1 MVDLSTLY
9 PAFMSAFEKDPL
21 KVIGLIA
28 TGVGLF
34 SGAFWTVLTFFHKTL
49 SDREQQ
55 RFDRYRLLIQELN
68 TGRGSDGVFIDYQ
81 LDAIYELRFHK
92 KYYPR
97 TLWMLNRLRSNWEQ
111 WDNGQENKKYNKG
124 HLSELDETINYISR
138 RKNLICRV
146 VLYVISFF
154 WIFHSDGYSRKKYIN
169 SCNKHG

>member
-21 KVIGLIA
+21 KTIGLIA

-34 SGAFWTVLTFFHKTL
+34 SGACWTVLTFFHKTL

-55 RFDRYRLLIQELN
+55 RFERYRLLIQELN
-68 TGRGSDGVFIDYQ
+68 EGRGSEGVYIDYQ

-97 TLWMLNRLRSNWEQ
+97 TLWMLNRLRSTWQ
-111 WDNGQENKKYNKG
+111 QRDLGRANKKYDKG

-138 RKNLICRV
+138 RKNLRCRV
-146 VLYVISFF
+146 VLYFFSFF
-154 WIFHSDGYSRKKYIN
+154 WLFHLDGYSRKKYTN
-169 SCNKHG
+169 SCNESG